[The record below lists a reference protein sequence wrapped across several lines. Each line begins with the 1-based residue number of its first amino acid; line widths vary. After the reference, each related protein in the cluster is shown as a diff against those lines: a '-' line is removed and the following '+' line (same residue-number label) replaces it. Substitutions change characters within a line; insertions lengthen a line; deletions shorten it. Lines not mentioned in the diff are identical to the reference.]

1 MDTARPVHSN
11 AGTAPASVEDAAK
24 ILKNA
29 SRVLVL
35 TGAGIS
41 AESGVPT
48 FRGAGERWRDKHFSE
63 LATPEAFAR
72 DPREIWDWYLYR
84 RSIVAR
90 CAPNAAHRALAQWI
104 AARDGVTL
112 VTQNVDGLHE
122 RAGSDPVRLH
132 GSLWRNRCTACG
144 AERTETSL
152 EYPEFPSSPCCG
164 ASERPA
170 IVWFGERIPFD
181 AFHAGLLA
189 AVESEAVLVIGT
201 TGIVHPASSFIHR
214 ARANRSP
221 IVEINPEHSAVPAT
235 HRLRGRAAE
244 ILPLLVGA

>member
-1 MDTARPVHSN
+1 MN
-11 AGTAPASVEDAAK
+11 TAPPVRPSDNVLSVSIQDAAD
-24 ILKNA
+24 ILRRA
-29 SRVLVL
+29 PRVLVL

-63 LATPEAFAR
+63 LANPEAFAR

-84 RSIVAR
+84 RSVVAR
-90 CAPNAAHRALAQWI
+90 CVPNAAHDALARWI
-104 AARDGVTL
+104 ATRDGVTL

-144 AERTETSL
+144 VERAETALDYHELPT
-152 EYPEFPSSPCCG
+152 SPCCG
-164 ASERPA
+164 APERPA

-189 AVESEAVLVIGT
+189 AVEAHAVLVVGT
-201 TGIVHPASSFIHR
+201 SGTVHPASSFIHR

-221 IVEINPEHSAVPAT
+221 IVEINPEYSAVPAT
-235 HRLRGRAAE
+235 HRLRGNAAE